1 MGAKKNVCPPHTHT
15 IRHTRLNPSFCLA
28 INLSLE
34 FTTEKRNLVPNLL
47 QTKAQCPSCTL
58 PSCWLS
64 SNQKGTCDQ
73 TIDLTSLNDEGESRE
88 DEMQHVERE
97 EEKAPPD
104 PSPSLPPPCAAVS
117 ITLWRKERALK
128 RAPRSYHHHLSNRN
142 KYLIALISL
151 LTTNFTTSL

>member
-1 MGAKKNVCPPHTHT
+1 MYAPPHTHT
-15 IRHTRLNPSFCLA
+15 IRHTRLSPSFCLA

-47 QTKAQCPSCTL
+47 QKNAECPSCTF
-58 PSCWLS
+58 PSCCYS
-64 SNQKGTCDQ
+64 SNKKGICDQ
-73 TIDLTSLNDEGESRE
+73 TVDLTSVNDEGESRE

-117 ITLWRKERALK
+117 ITLSSLSRKERALK